1 VPAQTRNPAPSPRL
15 SIYTLVWHV
24 HGHVVWPRFEQYS
37 TIFLFDLSS
46 RKPTLLDHSMSIGI
60 GTVRA
65 CSSPFS
71 QSHVNN
77 RIHIVYQHLQTTTD
91 NTHDSSALTFDRTGT
106 PAHNVRDLDEHD
118 TVLLITHL
126 VPQHGQPLVYLC
138 SAPTHIAPR
147 FARCVAPTPLGR
159 WGAPSTAPQ
168 ICS

>member
-1 VPAQTRNPAPSPRL
+1 MLERDETVTVSPRPVKRHKRVRR
-15 SIYTLVWHV
+15 TLD
-24 HGHVVWPRFEQYS
+24 GYS
-37 TIFLFDLSS
+37 RSL
-46 RKPTLLDHSMSIGI
+46 SMSIGCVLLVTFGI
-60 GTVRA
+60 LSRQ
-65 CSSPFS
+65 
-71 QSHVNN
+71 QSYTH
-77 RIHIVYQHLQTTTD
+77 RLPTLLQTTTD

-138 SAPTHIAPR
+138 SAPTHIAPC
-147 FARCVAPTPLGR
+147 FARCVAPTPLAR